1 MSWNIQWNKLIFSSD
16 VSFDEKCRSVFRFQA
31 KNNPFYK
38 RYLSVFGMNFDSS
51 PDPDEIPL
59 LPIRAFKDAEIITE
73 HEEPAFVFRSSGTSG
88 MERSIHLIADPGLY
102 RKSITKEFYRHFPRE
117 HYSLLC
123 YMTGYNENPDSSLIW
138 MSKHLVETDSSGCS
152 SFITAEKQ
160 AAGRYIRKIK
170 EKNRIP
176 VLFGAA
182 FGLLDLIDAGI
193 SELPPDSHIIETG
206 GMKTYRR
213 EMTKSELRQRL
224 AEGFGVEE
232 SQIHSEYG
240 MCELLSQM
248 YAIGGEWFTC
258 PHWVRVTIR
267 DPENPSRIC
276 EPGEQGKIGLI
287 DLANVYS
294 CAFILTEDR
303 GTKNKDGTFQVLGRW
318 SSADLRGCNFLID
331 RD

>member
-16 VSFDEKCRSVFRFQA
+16 ISFDERCRSVFRFQA

-38 RYLSVFGMNFDSS
+38 RYLSVFGMSFDSS

-73 HEEPAFVFRSSGTSG
+73 NEQPALVFRSSGTSN
-88 MERSIHLIADPGLY
+88 MERSIHLIAEPGLY
-102 RKSITKEFYRHFPRE
+102 RNSITKEFYRHFPRE
-117 HYSLLC
+117 DYSLLC
-123 YMTGYNENPDSSLIW
+123 YMPGYSDNPESSLIW
-138 MSKHLVETDSSGCS
+138 MAKHLVETDPSGCS
-152 SFITAEKQ
+152 NFITAEIQ
-160 AAGRYIRKIK
+160 AAGRYIHKIK
-170 EKNRIP
+170 DKNRIP

-224 AEGFGVEE
+224 AEGYGVEE

-248 YAIGGEWFTC
+248 YAIGGEWFTS

-267 DPENPSRIC
+267 DPGNPSRIC
-276 EPGEQGKIGLI
+276 EQGEQGKIGLI

-294 CAFILTEDR
+294 CPFILTEDR
-303 GTKNKDGTFQVLGRW
+303 GIKNKDGTFQVLGRW
-318 SSADLRGCNFLID
+318 NPADLRGCNFLID